1 MVFSKKLN
9 FIFLNNIF
17 RNSDSRSRNGNGGHS
32 RSRYGRQEYSES
44 HCWNGKDT
52 GRYTSNIVADG
63 LAYQDRNPEVR
74 VDINRPDVDI
84 NEQIFAL
91 KLITK
96 KLESAHKGQ
105 NVNWPSTSSCKC
117 SVKLIINETDIFT

>member
-1 MVFSKKLN
+1 MTY
-9 FIFLNNIF
+9 FLV
-17 RNSDSRSRNGNGGHS
+17 G
-32 RSRYGRQEYSES
+32 
-44 HCWNGKDT
+44 
-52 GRYTSNIVADG
+52 DG

-96 KLESAHKGQ
+96 KMESAHKGQ
-105 NVNWPSTSSCKC
+105 NVDWPSTSNCKYSAMSEILFC
-117 SVKLIINETDIFT
+117 FRHLYFKNLLYDIGGLKIHWNSNVCA

>member
-1 MVFSKKLN
+1 M
-9 FIFLNNIF
+9 
-17 RNSDSRSRNGNGGHS
+17 
-32 RSRYGRQEYSES
+32 
-44 HCWNGKDT
+44 
-52 GRYTSNIVADG
+52 ADG

-117 SVKLIINETDIFT
+117 SVKLIILTKQKYLHTE